1 MQVSESA
8 PSIYGL
14 CLKKGKKGVENSLK
28 LSIGLNLKNIEQSK
42 TIIGPLTSFPQ
53 KDNSIGLEVIEI

>member
-28 LSIGLNLKNIEQSK
+28 LSIGLNLKNIEQPN
-42 TIIGPLTSFPQ
+42 TII
-53 KDNSIGLEVIEI
+53 